1 MDMDFTREE
10 LAFRDEVR
18 AFLDANLPEHI
29 REGARATPSVFVE
42 PDIGLE
48 WQRILHAKGWLAY
61 HWPVEVGGAGW
72 TPVQHYIFEKECALA
87 DAPALSVLGLR
98 LVGPV
103 IAHFGTD
110 EQKARFL
117 PRILSAEDL
126 WCQGYSEPGSGS
138 DLASL
143 KTRAV
148 LDGDRYRV
156 TGSKIWTTH
165 AHYANWMFCLAR
177 TDADVKAQHGISFLL
192 IRMDQPGITV
202 RPIVT
207 MAGDHE
213 VNQVFLDDVEALVAD
228 RIGAEGQGWTIAKF
242 LLENERGGA
251 CHAPRLLADIAAL
264 KTDAMRQPSGINGP
278 VGHDPV
284 LAERIARLELEAQAL
299 EVTELRIL
307 ADLAK
312 GRQPG
317 PQTSLLKLIS
327 SNLRQ
332 AIDECAVDVHGYA
345 GLQLPQERP
354 LYGNTSPEPIGSKAA
369 QLAAPTYL
377 NGRAWTI
384 FGGSNEVQKNIIAK
398 TVLGL

>member
-1 MDMDFTREE
+1 MNMDFTPDEQ
-10 LAFRDEVR
+10 AFRDEVR
-18 AFLDANLPEHI
+18 RFLDQNLPAHI

-61 HWPVEVGGAGW
+61 HWPVDVGGTGW
-72 TPVQHYIFEKECALA
+72 SPVQRYIFEKECALA

-103 IAHFGTD
+103 IARYGTV
-110 EQKARFL
+110 EQKTRFL

-143 KTRAV
+143 RTRAV
-148 LDGDRYRV
+148 RDGERYV
-156 TGSKIWTTH
+156 VNGSKIWTTH

-177 TDADVKAQHGISFLL
+177 TDSDAKPQLGISFLL
-192 IRMDQPGITV
+192 LRMDQPGITV
-202 RPIVT
+202 QPIMT

-213 VNQVFLDDVEALVAD
+213 VNQVFLDNVEAQVCD
-228 RIGAEGQGWTIAKF
+228 RIGEEGQGWTIAKF
-242 LLENERGGA
+242 LLENERGGS

-264 KTDAMRQPSGINGP
+264 KAAAAKQAGGDNGP
-278 VGHDPV
+278 IGRDPV
-284 LAERIARLELEAQAL
+284 YASRLARLELEAQAL

-312 GRQPG
+312 GRKPG
-317 PQTSLLKLIS
+317 PQTSLLKLLS

-332 AIDECAVDVHGYA
+332 AIDEIAVDTFGYA
-345 GLQLPQERP
+345 ALQLPAERP
-354 LYGNTSPEPIGSKAA
+354 LYGNSAPAPIESKAA
-369 QLAAPTYL
+369 QMAAPTYL